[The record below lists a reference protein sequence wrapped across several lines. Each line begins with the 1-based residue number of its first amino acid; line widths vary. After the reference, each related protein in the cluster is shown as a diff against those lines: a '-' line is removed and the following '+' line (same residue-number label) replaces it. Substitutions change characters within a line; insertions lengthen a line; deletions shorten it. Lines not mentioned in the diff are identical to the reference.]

1 MKNIFIFLEGELGIK
16 IMIIK
21 LFIIITIFFPNN
33 LYALTGKEINIY
45 TKKWLA
51 SQGIKSN
58 PQFSPNKKL
67 PDCNQNIIFEKHFD
81 NYKLIKV
88 TCRGEKPWTISVKT
102 NSNIIQSEKI
112 NVSKFNKILVLNKS
126 IEKGNYI
133 KKNDLVFINSSK
145 KNIFYNNKEELVGRK
160 VKQNLRKG
168 QYIQPRHLFGKYSV
182 NEGDPV
188 VIVSKFKNA
197 EVSTGGIALKS
208 GNIGDVLEVKNK
220 RSGKIIKGILKK
232 DKKINVFF

>member
-133 KKNDLVFINSSK
+133 KKK
-145 KNIFYNNKEELVGRK
+145 
-160 VKQNLRKG
+160 
-168 QYIQPRHLFGKYSV
+168 
-182 NEGDPV
+182 
-188 VIVSKFKNA
+188 
-197 EVSTGGIALKS
+197 
-208 GNIGDVLEVKNK
+208 
-220 RSGKIIKGILKK
+220 
-232 DKKINVFF
+232 